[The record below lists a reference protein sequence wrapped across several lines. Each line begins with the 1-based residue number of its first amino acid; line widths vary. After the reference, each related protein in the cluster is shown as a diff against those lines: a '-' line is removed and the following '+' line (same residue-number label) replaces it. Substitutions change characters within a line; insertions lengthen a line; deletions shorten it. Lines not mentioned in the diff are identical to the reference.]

1 MAEFCGEY
9 GKKFILTDSASAT
22 TSAGSPQTIMS
33 SSPTHIASDLPP
45 RSSRGVALW
54 SLGFRPFYLLA
65 SIFSAAAVLAW
76 TAQYAGW
83 LPVAYVGRT
92 IWHAHEMIFGFVMAV
107 ISGFLLTAVPNW
119 TGQSTPRG
127 YALAALVL
135 LWALGR
141 ILVLTPYG
149 YASAL
154 VNAAFPVAISIAI
167 AIPLWRSQ
175 NRRNYFFALLLGG
188 MSIALLVIHLAA
200 QNPALV
206 PARVGMQA
214 GLDMVLFVMAVVGG
228 RVIPMFT
235 NNGVP
240 NTQARRNPLLEKL
253 ALGSLL
259 LLLVAGIFQLPSV
272 LPYIIAIAA
281 LANALRLLLWQPWR
295 TAPNALVWILHVA
308 YAWIIIHLILRT
320 LASTGFVAESLAIHA
335 LTIGAI
341 GSLTLGMMTRTAR
354 GHTGYPLRAERTEIT
369 CFVLIQLA
377 AILRVFGGMLMPHAY
392 LNTVIGSSLLWAA
405 AFGLYAIRYWPIL
418 TRPRIDGRPG

>member
-1 MAEFCGEY
+1 
-9 GKKFILTDSASAT
+9 
-22 TSAGSPQTIMS
+22 MS
-33 SSPTHIASDLPP
+33 SSPTHLP
-45 RSSRGVALW
+45 SRGPRGFALW
-54 SLGFRPFYLLA
+54 NLGFRPFYLLA
-65 SIFSAAAVLAW
+65 SIFSATAVLAW
-76 TAQYAGW
+76 VVQYAGW
-83 LPVAYVGRT
+83 LPVAHAGGK

-119 TGQSTPRG
+119 TGQPTPRG
-127 YALAALVL
+127 YALVALVL

-141 ILVLTPYG
+141 ILVLTPFG

-154 VNAAFPVAISIAI
+154 VNAAFPVVIAIAI

-175 NRRNYFFALLLGG
+175 NRRNYFFAPLLGG
-188 MSIALLVIHLAA
+188 MSAALLVIHLAA
-200 QNPALV
+200 QNPAPV

-240 NTQARRNPLLEKL
+240 NTRVRRNPLLEKL

-259 LLLVAGIFQLPSV
+259 LLLAAGIFQISTV
-272 LPYIIAIAA
+272 LPYVIAIAA
-281 LANALRLLLWQPWR
+281 LAHALRLLLWQPWR
-295 TAPNALVWILHVA
+295 TGSNALVWILHAA
-308 YAWIIIHLILRT
+308 YAWIVVHLILRA

-341 GSLTLGMMTRTAR
+341 GSLTLGMMTRTTR
-354 GHTGYPLRAERTEIT
+354 GHTGYPLRAERAEVT

-392 LNTVIGSSLLWAA
+392 PNTVIGSGLLWAA
-405 AFGLYAIRYWPIL
+405 AFGIYAIRYWPIL
-418 TRPRIDGRPG
+418 TQPRIDGRPG

>member
-1 MAEFCGEY
+1 M
-9 GKKFILTDSASAT
+9 
-22 TSAGSPQTIMS
+22 P
-33 SSPTHIASDLPP
+33 SSPTHIVSDLPP
-45 RSSRGVALW
+45 RGSRGFALW
-54 SLGFRPFYLLA
+54 NLGFRPFYLLA
-65 SIFSAAAVLAW
+65 SIFSAVSVLAW
-76 TAQYAGW
+76 AAQYAGW
-83 LPVAYVGRT
+83 LPVAYAGST

-119 TGQSTPRG
+119 TGQPTPKG

-135 LWALGR
+135 LWTLGR
-141 ILVLTPYG
+141 ILVLTPFG
-149 YASAL
+149 YASTL
-154 VNAAFPVAISIAI
+154 VNAAFPLAIAI
-167 AIPLWRSQ
+167 TIVIPLWRSK
-175 NRRNYFFALLLGG
+175 NRRNYFFALLLSG
-188 MSIALLVIHLAA
+188 MSIALLAVHLAA
-200 QNPALV
+200 QNPLV
-206 PARVGMQA
+206 IPARVGVQA

-240 NTQARRNPLLEKL
+240 GTQARRDPLLEKL
-253 ALGSLL
+253 ALASLL
-259 LLLVAGIFQLPSV
+259 LLLAADIFQFSPALPHV
-272 LPYIIAIAA
+272 LAIAA
-281 LANALRLLLWQPWR
+281 LAHALRLLLWQPWR

-308 YAWIIIHLILRT
+308 YAWIIIHLILRA
-320 LASTGFVAESLAIHA
+320 LATAGFAAESLAIHA

-341 GSLTLGMMTRTAR
+341 GSLTLGMMARTAR
-354 GHTGYPLRAERTEIT
+354 GHTGYPLRAERTEVT